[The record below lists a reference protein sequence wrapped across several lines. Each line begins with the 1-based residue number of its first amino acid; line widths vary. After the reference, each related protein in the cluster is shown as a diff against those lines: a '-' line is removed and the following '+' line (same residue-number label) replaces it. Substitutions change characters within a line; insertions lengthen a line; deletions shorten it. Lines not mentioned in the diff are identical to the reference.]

1 MPKGQEVVVRVF
13 TKLLWAVGFYLVPL
27 LGGLVAE
34 HFNAR
39 LPYLMGSMVIL
50 VTIGIQLL
58 IHKMNAPLEDEFEK
72 AF

>member
-1 MPKGQEVVVRVF
+1 
-13 TKLLWAVGFYLVPL
+13 
-27 LGGLVAE
+27 
-34 HFNAR
+34 
-39 LPYLMGSMVIL
+39 MGSMVIL